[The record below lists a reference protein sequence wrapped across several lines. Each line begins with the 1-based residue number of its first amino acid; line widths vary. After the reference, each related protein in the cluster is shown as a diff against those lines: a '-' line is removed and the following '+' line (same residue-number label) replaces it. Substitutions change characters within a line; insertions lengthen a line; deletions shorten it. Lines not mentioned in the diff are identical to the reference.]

1 MDDGVVSISTIDSIE
16 EGVEQLSKNKLAD
29 LLEYFNFIQE
39 TLLIAFNNSRNFLLL
54 KNSPNNPKLLAYLST
69 ARVFA
74 ISKIA
79 MDITIRGY
87 PLEGI
92 ALTRPLLELVQCTQ
106 YLVRHEK
113 LIDEY
118 LSGSRKI
125 DNILRQAKNEKI
137 KPDSNHFGRLW
148 GLASRYVHASLDFLT
163 LPITYSDNNNKM
175 TLHLVVSDLERIKD
189 TAYVIMDLLFS
200 QYLIFRAVLIDDL
213 QVANQLNER
222 DRVIFAPKNV
232 RKFAGFGAIS
242 DKDLEDLYSV
252 FVFTSKN
259 G

>member
-39 TLLIAFNNSRNFLLL
+39 TLLIAFNNSRNFLVV
-54 KNSPNNPKLLAYLST
+54 KNSPNNPKLFAYLST

-74 ISKIA
+74 TSKIA

-113 LIDEY
+113 LIDGY
-118 LSGSRKI
+118 LSGSIKI
-125 DNILRQAKNEKI
+125 DDILKQAKNEKT

-148 GLASRYVHASLDFLT
+148 GLVSQYVHASPDFLT
-163 LPITYSDNNNKM
+163 LPITHSDNNKM
-175 TLHLVVSDLERIKD
+175 TLPLVISDLERIED
-189 TAYVIMDLLFS
+189 TAYVIMVSLFS

-232 RKFAGFGAIS
+232 RKFAKFGAIS

-252 FVFTSKN
+252 FTSKS